1 MYVEKGI
8 LNALNKLKL
17 HQVFNLFHLY
27 LNYMLSISFTF
38 QTEGILSTLGLFEMG
53 EQNNS
58 NTNGEF
64 P

>member
-1 MYVEKGI
+1 
-8 LNALNKLKL
+8 
-17 HQVFNLFHLY
+17 
-27 LNYMLSISFTF
+27 MLSISFTF